1 MYDHYVHFDL
11 FVIFVMMNTAPNASR
26 MLNGMANGSIPNG
39 STFILPVTS
48 HISTK
53 PTNQDKSVV

>member
-1 MYDHYVHFDL
+1 MYDNYVCFDL
-11 FVIFVMMNTAPNASR
+11 FAIILMINTAPNASR
-26 MLNGMANGSIPNG
+26 ILNGMANGSIPNG

-53 PTNQDKSVV
+53 PKNQDKSVV